1 MESYGI
7 GELARL
13 TGVPTAT
20 LRYYERMGLI
30 PPPPRTT
37 SGYRRYS
44 AQALARVRILLRA
57 KKLGFSL
64 SEIGELLDMLANNRH
79 PCHHMHCRVTGKLT
93 EVDSKINELSQI
105 REQLQA
111 LSQACGNETPIGTC
125 PVLIALAAEEDIAAL
140 ITAPTEKQE

>member
-7 GELARL
+7 GEMARL

-44 AQALARVRILLRA
+44 AQALARVRIVLRA
-57 KKLGFSL
+57 KQLGFSL
-64 SEIGELLDMLANNRH
+64 SEIGELLDMLAHRRH
-79 PCHHMHCRVTGKLT
+79 SCHHQHCRIAGKLA
-93 EVDSKINELSQI
+93 EMDSKIHELSQI
-105 REQLQA
+105 RERLQV
-111 LSQACGNETPIGTC
+111 LSQACGNETPIGAC
-125 PVLIALAAEEDIAAL
+125 PVLVALAAEEDIAAL
-140 ITAPTEKQE
+140 ITAAPEKPQ